1 MGFLDPSIHRVTR
14 IRAAVSK
21 GPGDP
26 YAYCNLT
33 LGFSQEKQ
41 PYLNEDQFPTEL
53 SIFADPKH
61 FDKFE
66 RLAAAINEIFAED
79 EEEEK

>member
-14 IRAAVSK
+14 IRAAVSM
-21 GPGDP
+21 GPSDP

-33 LGFSQEKQ
+33 LRFSQEKQ
-41 PYLNEDQFPTEL
+41 PYLNEDHFPTEL
-53 SIFADPKH
+53 SIFASPIA
-61 FDKFE
+61 FGKFE

-79 EEEEK
+79 EEEK